1 MIPRP
6 PRSTLFP
13 YTTLFRSPVGRSARA
28 TPATF
33 VGAWD
38 AVRALLAETDAAR
51 VRGFEAPRF
60 SFNLGGGRCGACE
73 GLGVRSIEMHLLPE
87 VRVPCD
93 ACGGRRFE
101 RETLE
106 VRWRGANAAEMLALT
121 VAEALL
127 FFRNVPPVR
136 EPLVPVERVG
146 LGYLPL
152 GHPLESLSGGE
163 RQRLCLAGELAARPG
178 PGTLLVLDE
187 PSVGLHP
194 ADVSRLAGVLRGLAE
209 ADATVVVVDHDPDL
223 VRTADWVVEMGPGAG
238 GEGGRVIAQGP
249 PTASAQLVE

>member
-73 GLGVRSIEMHLLPE
+73 GRGAGSSELHHLPAARL
-87 VRVPCD
+87 PCD
-93 ACGGRRFE
+93 ACGRR
-101 RETLE
+101 R
-106 VRWRGANAAEMLALT
+106 
-121 VAEALL
+121 
-127 FFRNVPPVR
+127 
-136 EPLVPVERVG
+136 RVC
-146 LGYLPL
+146 
-152 GHPLESLSGGE
+152 S
-163 RQRLCLAGELAARPG
+163 QR
-178 PGTLLVLDE
+178 
-187 PSVGLHP
+187 
-194 ADVSRLAGVLRGLAE
+194 
-209 ADATVVVVDHDPDL
+209 
-223 VRTADWVVEMGPGAG
+223 
-238 GEGGRVIAQGP
+238 P
-249 PTASAQLVE
+249 PTPSHAPQRPPQT